1 MCNLNQKL
9 KKIKRNAWILACH
22 QNEIKNTN
30 DFKTIDY
37 FGESILIYNI
47 GNKFYAYKN
56 VCVHR
61 GSKIKIK
68 KYGNEIFNCIYHGW
82 TYNKFGKLISGP
94 QLNQAF
100 PKSKLENKNLM
111 TMKIEMCGDFIF
123 ITDNLNKRNLKQF
136 LSSHFKEIENI
147 SKKFG
152 NLVSSKKYIWNSN
165 WKIAVENSIDEY
177 HGPILHKSTF
187 KKILELNPKYTF
199 SSFISEMNMPLQRNY
214 MKFFS
219 NIVTK
224 PKLNLSNRYKHYLI
238 FPISTIASTMDLFCY
253 IQRYIPIDENKSLIE
268 TDIFIPEVF
277 INDINKT
284 KFISE
289 SAKKFNE
296 VIFNEDKE
304 ICEGINYNLQNNYKF
319 SNIGKFEK
327 RINFFRKLI
336 KKFY

>member
-1 MCNLNQKL
+1 MIKLN
-9 KKIKRNAWILACH
+9 KKYKNTWILACH
-22 QNEIKNTN
+22 KNEIKNKN
-30 DFKTIDY
+30 DYKTIDF

-47 GNKFYAYKN
+47 DNKFFAYKN

-82 TYNKFGKLISGP
+82 TYNKFGNLISGP
-94 QLNQAF
+94 QLKNAF
-100 PKSKLENKNLM
+100 PKLDLKNKNLM
-111 TMKIEMCGDFIF
+111 TVKIEMCGDFIF
-123 ITDNLNKRNLKQF
+123 ITDNANKQNLRQF
-136 LSSHFKEIENI
+136 LASHFQEIEDI

-152 NLVSSKKYIWNSN
+152 NLVSSEKYIWNCN
-165 WKIAVENSIDEY
+165 WKIAIENSIDEY

-187 KKILELNPKYTF
+187 KKILELKPNYTF
-199 SSFISEMNMPLQRNY
+199 SSFISEMNMPLQKNY

-224 PKLNLSNRYKHYLI
+224 PKFHLSNRYKHYFI

-253 IQRYIPIDENKSLIE
+253 IQRYIPLDENKSKIE
-268 TDIFIPEVF
+268 TDIFIPDVF
-277 INDINKT
+277 INEKNKT
-284 KFISE
+284 QFIIE

-296 VIFNEDKE
+296 IIFNEDKE
-304 ICEGINYNLQNNYKF
+304 ICEGINQNLQNTYKF
-319 SNIGKFEK
+319 SIIGKFEK

-336 KKFY
+336 KKI